1 MPASG
6 SRKSPQSTGEPA
18 GASGARRLRTPLL
31 MQMHATECGAACLGS
46 VLAHFGRWVPL
57 SELRGRC
64 EISRDGSSAAGLLRA
79 ARHYGLECAGWHG
92 DVPALVKQP
101 LPLILFWE
109 FNHFLILEGFDG
121 DRFFLNDPAIGRRTL
136 SAEEFGKGFS
146 GVALRFEAGPDFEP
160 GGARRSILQRLPSWL
175 GGARGALA
183 HTVACGLML
192 AVLAIF
198 VPALLAIF
206 VDRVLG
212 GDEPWG
218 WVLAAVMAGA
228 AVAVYGLT
236 WLKQRCLRRLA
247 ARISVIAGDRC
258 LSRMLRL
265 PVEYFSHRLVG
276 ELTARVM
283 SIDRIATGLSE
294 HFFGVL
300 VEVGMSVVFLAV
312 MLAVE
317 PWVALIVLGL
327 AVLNA
332 ALVRL
337 VTRMRTDRS
346 HALRGEQG
354 LLVGVGMLMLHN
366 TDNLRM
372 TAADDSWFSRWSG
385 HQARELAARQ
395 QFTEF
400 SHLNAALPGL
410 FMVLSHAAVIAFGAT
425 RVMDGE
431 MTLGTLVG
439 LYILA
444 AMFLAPVG
452 RFVELADE
460 RQALEVDMQRLDDVT
475 EAPEDPGLAR
485 RRQASEGIATLDG
498 RLRLA
503 GQVELREVTFGY
515 SRGRPPLVKDFDLTI
530 GPGQRVA
537 VVGPSGSGKSTI
549 ARLVSGI
556 HQPWSGDILFDGRPQ
571 HEIPDEVLSRSV
583 SMVDQHVVLFAGSV
597 RDNLTLWNPAVPDD
611 DVVAAARDASIHGE
625 ILGRRLGYATQ
636 VDQGGVN
643 FSGGQ
648 RQRLEIARALTG
660 NPTVLI
666 LDEATSALDAATEE
680 SIDDALRRRGVSCL
694 IVAHRLS
701 TVRDCDEIIV
711 LDKGVEVQRG
721 THDELM
727 ADGDGLYYR
736 LVRAG

>member
-1 MPASG
+1 M
-6 SRKSPQSTGEPA
+6 
-18 GASGARRLRTPLL
+18 RTPLL
-31 MQMHATECGAACLGS
+31 RQMHATECGAACLGS

-57 SELRGRC
+57 TELRGRC
-64 EISRDGSSAAGLLRA
+64 EVSRDGSTMAGVLRA
-79 ARHYGLECAGWHG
+79 ARHYGLDCTGWHG
-92 DVPALVKQP
+92 DLPQLRKLP

-121 DRFFLNDPAIGRRTL
+121 KRYFLNDPAMGRRTL
-136 SAEEFGKGFS
+136 SAEEFGKSFS
-146 GVALRFEAGPDFEP
+146 GVALKFSRGPDFQP
-160 GGARRSILQRLPSWL
+160 GGVRPGILHRLPPWL

-183 HTVACGLML
+183 YAVACGLML
-192 AVLAIF
+192 AVLAL
-198 VPALLAIF
+198 VTPALLGIF

-212 GDEPWG
+212 ENEPWG
-218 WVLAAVMAGA
+218 WSLAGVMAGA

-247 ARISVIAGDRC
+247 IRISVTAGNRC
-258 LSRMLRL
+258 LSHLLRL
-265 PVEYFSHRLVG
+265 PAEYFNHRLVG
-276 ELTARVM
+276 ELTARVL
-283 SIDRIATGLSE
+283 SIDRIATSLSE
-294 HFFGVL
+294 HFLGVL
-300 VEVGMSVVFLAV
+300 IEIATSAVFLAV
-312 MLAVE
+312 MLAYD
-317 PWVALIVLGL
+317 PWLALIVLGL
-327 AVLNA
+327 AVTNA
-332 ALVRL
+332 ALVRV
-337 VTRMRTDRS
+337 VTRIRTDRS

-354 LLVGVGMLMLHN
+354 LLVGVGMLMLHH

-372 TAADDSWFSRWSG
+372 TAADDSYFSRWSG

-395 QFTEF
+395 RF
-400 SHLNAALPGL
+400 SELGHVNAALPGL
-410 FMVLSHAAVIAFGAT
+410 FMVLSHAAVLAFGAT
-425 RVMDGE
+425 AVMDGE

-439 LYILA
+439 FYIVA

-460 RQALEVDMQRLDDVT
+460 RQALETDMQRLEDIT
-475 EAPEDPGLAR
+475 EAREDPGLAR
-485 RRQASEGIATLDG
+485 RRQASEAIATLDG

-503 GQVELREVTFGY
+503 GQVELRDVTFGY
-515 SRGRPPLVKDFDLTI
+515 NRGRPPLIKDFSLTI
-530 GPGQRVA
+530 KPGQRVA

-549 ARLVSGI
+549 SRLVSGVY
-556 HQPWSGDILFDGRPQ
+556 QPWSGEILFDGRPR
-571 HEIPDEVLSRSV
+571 HEIPEEVLSRSV
-583 SMVDQHVVLFAGSV
+583 SMVDQHVALFSGTV
-597 RDNLTLWNPAVPDD
+597 RDNLTLWNSAVPDD
-611 DVVAAARDASIHGE
+611 DVVAAARDACIHDE
-625 ILGRRLGYATQ
+625 ILGRPLGYATQ
-636 VDQGGVN
+636 VDEGGVN

-648 RQRLEIARALTG
+648 RQRLEIACALTG

-711 LDKGVEVQRG
+711 LEKGVEVQRG

-727 ADGDGLYYR
+727 SDENGTYYR